1 MRSPKAVLGS
11 PARVQGGGSYSG
23 GSPFV
28 GFTSPGGTRGP
39 MSFDSAPGESG
50 KFSHVRVIQS
60 ESAASL
66 AAMKQPLGVTYPWS
80 PAPEVAES
88 LFTMDGLTHE
98 IHHQL
103 KMFGD
108 QMTKGGMAELMRI
121 NYTAPATAEQLKN
134 WKTRRAMELKE
145 SWPDIPLNDEGT
157 AKLPHRPYYQP
168 MVLSSASYGPELK
181 KPQLPEKV
189 VSTVDGILKS
199 FSAPLDSLSHLATMN
214 VQEQQMLLEFLEK
227 NDELDD
233 QRDVIQRLSTI
244 VMNQQMVF
252 RELAFQAS
260 KAMTGPILR
269 ATSGP
274 APTIGAAVMLSE
286 QQRLQRQKSSAGRP
300 SEEGAS
306 DRAKKKAR
314 QHQQSDRSGERLV
327 VPKKVRPRYSQG
339 SPVSK
344 GRQHSPGSG
353 GRNTGRG
360 KGDSSAGS
368 KKQGR
373 DDRSFGRGVGRGGN
387 GDRRR
392 GGGDRGDTRDRQD
405 TGGRGSEARGKGNR
419 SEGAERDRKSGGGRD
434 RGRKSDP
441 RRK

>member
-1 MRSPKAVLGS
+1 MRTPKTLVGS
-11 PARVQGGGSYSG
+11 PARVQSVDSYSG
-23 GSPFV
+23 GSPFA

-39 MSFDSAPGESG
+39 MSFDSAPRESG
-50 KFSHVRVIQS
+50 KFSHVRVMQS

-66 AAMKQPLGVTYPWS
+66 AAMKQPLEVTYSWS
-80 PAPEVAES
+80 SAPEVAES

-103 KMFGD
+103 KRFGD
-108 QMTKGGMAELMRI
+108 QMTKEEMAELMRL
-121 NYTAPATAEQLKN
+121 NYTAPATADQLHN
-134 WKTRRAMELKE
+134 WKKRRAMELKE

-157 AKLPHRPYYQP
+157 AKLPNRPYYNP
-168 MVLSSASYGPELK
+168 MVLSSASYGPGLL
-181 KPQLPEKV
+181 KPQLSEKV

-214 VQEQQMLLEFLEK
+214 VQEQQMLLEFLEG
-227 NDELDD
+227 NDGPDD

-244 VMNQQMVF
+244 VMNQQILF

-300 SEEGAS
+300 SEEGAGG
-306 DRAKKKAR
+306 RVKKKPR

-327 VPKKVRPRYSQG
+327 VPKRVRPRYSPG
-339 SPVSK
+339 SPVSR

-353 GRNTGRG
+353 GRNTGHG
-360 KGDSSAGS
+360 KDDSPAGS
-368 KKQGR
+368 KKHGR
-373 DDRSFGRGVGRGGN
+373 DDRSFDKGAGKGGN
-387 GDRRR
+387 GDRSR
-392 GGGDRGDTRDRQD
+392 GGGDRGDKRDKQD

-419 SEGAERDRKSGGGRD
+419 SDGAGRGGKFGGGRG

>member
-1 MRSPKAVLGS
+1 MRSPKVLLGS
-11 PARVQGGGSYSG
+11 PARVQGGDSYSG
-23 GSPFV
+23 GSPFA
-28 GFTSPGGTRGP
+28 GFTSPGGTRGL

-60 ESAASL
+60 ESAAAL
-66 AAMKQPLGVTYPWS
+66 TAMKQPLAVTYPWS

-103 KMFGD
+103 KRFGD
-108 QMTKGGMAELMRI
+108 QMTKEEMAELMRI
-121 NYTAPATAEQLKN
+121 NYTPPATAEQLQN
-134 WKTRRAMELKE
+134 WKKRRAMELKE
-145 SWPDIPLNDEGT
+145 SWPDIPLNDEG
-157 AKLPHRPYYQP
+157 AVKLPNRPYYHP
-168 MVLSSASYGPELK
+168 MVLSSASYGTELK
-181 KPQLPEKV
+181 KPQLSEKV

-227 NDELDD
+227 HDEPDD

-274 APTIGAAVMLSE
+274 TPTIGAAVMLSE

-300 SEEGAS
+300 SAEGAS
-306 DRAKKKAR
+306 GRAKKKAR
-314 QHQQSDRSGERLV
+314 QHQQSDRLVERLV
-327 VPKKVRPRYSQG
+327 VPKKVRPRYSPD
-339 SPVSK
+339 SPVSR
-344 GRQHSPGSG
+344 GRQNSPGSG
-353 GRNTGRG
+353 GRNTGHG
-360 KGDSSAGS
+360 KDDSPAGS
-368 KKQGR
+368 KKHGR
-373 DDRSFGRGVGRGGN
+373 VDRSADKGVGRGGN
-387 GDRRR
+387 GDRSR
-392 GGGDRGDTRDRQD
+392 GGGARGDTRDRQD

-419 SEGAERDRKSGGGRD
+419 SEGAGRDGKSGGGRV